1 MAKLYADEQFLRPV
15 VEALRRFGHNV
26 TTVQEAGQAGAADP
40 DVLTFAIANQ
50 LTVLTQNRRDF
61 IKLHQLNPNHDGIIV
76 CSENR
81 DFLGLA
87 QQINEAVCHEATLQG
102 KLLRVSR
109 LDSCFRCIALLQ
121 SRSNQVLPYG

>member
-1 MAKLYADEQFLRPV
+1 MAKLYADEQFPRPV
-15 VEALRRFGHNV
+15 VEALRRLGHNV
-26 TTVQEAGQAGAADP
+26 TTVQAAGQAGAADP

-50 LTVLTQNRRDF
+50 LTVLTQNRRNF
-61 IKLHQLNPNHDGIIV
+61 IKLHQLNPNPAGIIV

-87 QQINEAVCHEATLQG
+87 QRINDAICNETSLQG

-109 LDSCFRCIALLQ
+109 
-121 SRSNQVLPYG
+121 PG

>member
-1 MAKLYADEQFLRPV
+1 MAKLYADEQFPRPV
-15 VEALRRFGHNV
+15 VEAQRRFGHNV

-61 IKLHQLNPNHDGIIV
+61 IKLHQVNPNHDGIIV

-81 DFLGLA
+81 DFLELA
-87 QQINEAVCHEATLQG
+87 QQINEAVCHEVTLQG

-109 LDSCFRCIALLQ
+109 
-121 SRSNQVLPYG
+121 PG

>member
-1 MAKLYADEQFLRPV
+1 MARLYADEQFPRPAI
-15 VEALRRFGHNV
+15 EALRRFGHKV
-26 TTVQEAGQAGAADP
+26 TTIQEAGQAGAADP

-61 IKLHQLNPNHDGIIV
+61 IKLHQLNPNHAGIIV

-87 QQINEAVCHEATLQG
+87 QRINDAICNETSLQG
-102 KLLRVSR
+102 KLLRVIR
-109 LDSCFRCIALLQ
+109 L
-121 SRSNQVLPYG
+121 G